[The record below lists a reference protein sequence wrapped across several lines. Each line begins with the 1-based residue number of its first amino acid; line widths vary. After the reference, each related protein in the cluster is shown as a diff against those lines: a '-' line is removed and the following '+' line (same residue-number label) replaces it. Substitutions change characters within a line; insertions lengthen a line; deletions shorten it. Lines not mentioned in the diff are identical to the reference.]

1 MDYPASE
8 ITILNN
14 DEFLLLLAASGLERW
29 YGIELS
35 EQRAALTD
43 TRAFNMTLATLY
55 QKGIIEWL
63 GDKAEIAAAYK
74 DMFRTLRDASRCILI
89 KVASRP
95 GYIKG
100 SYCFRG
106 MVTNVEGGATSGSE
120 VELSLQ
126 RMDEWLGELKLSG
139 YLPGTADM
147 PEAGEEPIGVEDNI
161 SEFELRSLPDG
172 ELIRSL
178 RIYDQGLFTMKEI
191 SEAGYSTKDI
201 CAPGDA
207 ENILSEWCGG
217 ES

>member
-1 MDYPASE
+1 
-8 ITILNN
+8 
-14 DEFLLLLAASGLERW
+14 
-29 YGIELS
+29 
-35 EQRAALTD
+35 
-43 TRAFNMTLATLY
+43 MTN
-55 QKGIIEWL
+55 G
-63 GDKAEIAAAYK
+63 
-74 DMFRTLRDASRCILI
+74 
-89 KVASRP
+89 
-95 GYIKG
+95 
-100 SYCFRG
+100 
-106 MVTNVEGGATSGSE
+106 EGGATTGSE

-126 RMDEWLGELKLSG
+126 RMDEWIGELKLSG

-147 PEAGEEPIGVEDNI
+147 PEDGEEPIGAEDNI

>member
-29 YGIELS
+29 YGVELS

-43 TRAFNMTLATLY
+43 ARAFNAALATLY
-55 QKGIIEWL
+55 QKGVIEWSE
-63 GDKAEIAAAYK
+63 DKAEIAMAYR
-74 DMFRTLRDASRCILI
+74 DMFRTLRDATRCILI
-89 KVASRP
+89 KTASRP

-100 SYCFRG
+100 SYCSGG
-106 MVTNVEGGATSGSE
+106 MVTNVEGGATTGSE

-126 RMDEWLGELKLSG
+126 RMDEWIGELKLSG

-147 PEAGEEPIGVEDNI
+147 PEDGEEPIGAEDNI